1 LKFNALYPPVL
12 VLQIPGLQ
20 FWRNGHRRTY
30 FEKKRRKNMVKKH
43 RFIASIVAKDVAD
56 PIKPLLGLGL
66 GLVLS
71 AKNCMTGGFVRF

>member
-20 FWRNGHRRTY
+20 Y

-56 PIKPLLGLGL
+56 PIKP
-66 GLVLS
+66 S
-71 AKNCMTGGFVRF
+71 WR